1 MTDPEPRVVIEA
13 HLLRTQATLDA
24 LVHGTAPVRTRRA
37 VPRLLMYSLVTALVI
52 AAGVVAAEYIIGL
65 IQAGRH

>member
-13 HLLRTQATLDA
+13 HLLRSRATLDA

-37 VPRLLMYSLVTALVI
+37 VTRLLMYSLVTALII
-52 AAGVVAAEYIIGL
+52 AGGVVAAGYIIDL
-65 IQAGRH
+65 IAAGRR